1 MMFKG
6 SKMDFVIKLKGEFH
20 GYYTGLYRVNKANYV
35 TCTDDIKNK
44 RVKKY
49 KKRETAERHIEE
61 IEDSSS
67 FDSRFDNKNI
77 ICEIVKV
84 EE

>member
-6 SKMDFVIKLKGEFH
+6 SRMSFVIKLKGEFH
-20 GYYTGLYRVNKANYV
+20 GYYTGLYRVNEADYV
-35 TCTDDIKNK
+35 ACTDDIKNK

-61 IEDSSS
+61 IKDSPS
-67 FDSRFDNKNI
+67 FDIRTKNI
-77 ICEIVKV
+77 ICEIVEV

>member
-1 MMFKG
+1 MMIKG
-6 SKMDFVIKLKGEFH
+6 SRMDFVIKLKGDFH
-20 GYYTGLYRVNKANYV
+20 GYYTGLYQLNHEYYV
-35 TCTDDIKNK
+35 GCIDDIKDK
-44 RVKKY
+44 RVKTY

-61 IEDSSS
+61 IEESSS
-67 FDSRFDNKNI
+67 FDSRFGNANI